1 MPDSITG
8 GYHTDL
14 YVNLIDG
21 GTLMKLKAVIVCALI
36 IFAAASNAF
45 ASDPKLEGAYKWV
58 STTFPGGKQTEADAK
73 GMIVVHGKYMAYV
86 QAGSNRK
93 SWSMEEPEGDRMKKI
108 VEAYQNLRATA
119 GSFDVEGN
127 TIILHQVAQ
136 ASPLTMGKDA
146 KWEYKLEGNMLKIK
160 PAGNA
165 GVEFTFERLP

>member
-1 MPDSITG
+1 
-8 GYHTDL
+8 
-14 YVNLIDG
+14 
-21 GTLMKLKAVIVCALI
+21 MKLKAVIVCSLVL
-36 IFAAASNAF
+36 FAAAATAF

-86 QAGSNRK
+86 QAGSDRK

-108 VEAYQNLRATA
+108 VAAYQNLRATA

-127 TIILHQVAQ
+127 IITLHQVAQ
-136 ASPLTMGKDA
+136 ANPVTMGKDA

-160 PAGNA
+160 PVGTA